1 MNDRDRIR
9 RSNRILIGIVVL
21 FILYG
26 IIYRIQTGDSSLYI
40 FGYKLDLPFFHQ
52 EVVEETTT
60 ETEETETSSEETS
73 SEETSSEASE
83 KETPSAQE
91 QK

>member
-1 MNDRDRIR
+1 MNDRDKIR

-52 EVVEETTT
+52 EVVEETT
-60 ETEETETSSEETS
+60 ETEETETSTEEPSPEETS
-73 SEETSSEASE
+73 VEETTVE
-83 KETPSAQE
+83 QE

>member
-1 MNDRDRIR
+1 MNDRDKIR

-52 EVVEETTT
+52 EVVEETT
-60 ETEETETSSEETS
+60 ETEETETSTEAPSPEETS
-73 SEETSSEASE
+73 VEETTVE
-83 KETPSAQE
+83 QE

>member
-26 IIYRIQTGDSSLYI
+26 IIYRVQTGDSSLYI

-52 EVVEETTT
+52 EVVEETT
-60 ETEETETSSEETS
+60 ETEETETSTEEPSPEETS
-73 SEETSSEASE
+73 VEETTVE
-83 KETPSAQE
+83 QE

>member
-52 EVVEETTT
+52 EVVEETT
-60 ETEETETSSEETS
+60 ETEETETSTEEPSPEETS
-73 SEETSSEASE
+73 VEETTVE
-83 KETPSAQE
+83 QE